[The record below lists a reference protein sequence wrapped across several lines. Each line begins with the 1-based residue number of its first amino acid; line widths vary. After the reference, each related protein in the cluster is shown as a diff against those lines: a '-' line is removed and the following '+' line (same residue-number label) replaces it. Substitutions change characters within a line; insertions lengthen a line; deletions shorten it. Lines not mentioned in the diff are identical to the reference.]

1 MSEERCPPPKFA
13 ALEIDEGIVSMYSC
27 VSSDT
32 CALGGGSVC
41 QKVGRSKDAMKTY
54 LNVDWPLSIS

>member
-32 CALGGGSVC
+32 CALGGRVPSVR
-41 QKVGRSKDAMKTY
+41 KLDVAKMR
-54 LNVDWPLSIS
+54 

>member
-32 CALGGGSVC
+32 CALGGG
-41 QKVGRSKDAMKTY
+41 GFR
-54 LNVDWPLSIS
+54 LSESWT